1 MSVQVPFRKILLG
14 ALASAAL
21 SVPAMAE
28 IKIGVVDYARLLEQS
43 PQAKALQDSLKN
55 EFGPRYQQLLAQ
67 DQQLKTRADKL
78 QKDAATMSQEQRDK
92 EEKSLRDAAREL
104 ERKKTE
110 WQDDSNT
117 RRNEEMNKLQRS
129 LIGEV
134 RDYAKGQSF
143 DIVIAEGVIYSTPTV
158 DITAAVLQA
167 LQSRAPKPAA
177 APAAPATGN
186 PAPAKP
192 PAKP

>member
-1 MSVQVPFRKILLG
+1 MQVSLRKILVGTLMT
-14 ALASAAL
+14 AAL

-28 IKIGVVDYARLLEQS
+28 VKIGVVDYARLLEQS

-67 DQQLKTRADKL
+67 DQQLKQRADKL
-78 QKDAATMSQEQRDK
+78 QKDGATMSQEQRDK
-92 EEKSLRDAAREL
+92 EEKSIRDAAREL
-104 ERKKTE
+104 ERKKSE

-117 RRNEEMNKLQRS
+117 KRNDEMNKLQRS
-129 LIGEV
+129 LVGEV
-134 RDYAKGQSF
+134 REYAKAQSF
-143 DIVIAEGVIYSTPTV
+143 DIVIAEGVIYATPTV
-158 DITAAVLQA
+158 DITPAILQA

-177 APAAPATGN
+177 AAPATGA

>member
-1 MSVQVPFRKILLG
+1 MQVSFRKILVG
-14 ALASAAL
+14 TLATVAL

-67 DQQLKTRADKL
+67 DQSLKTRADKL
-78 QKDAATMSQEQRDK
+78 QKDGATMSAEQREK
-92 EEKSLRDAAREL
+92 EEKSLRDAARDL
-104 ERKKTE
+104 ERKKSE

-129 LIGEV
+129 LVGEV
-134 RDYAKGQSF
+134 RDYAKAQNF
-143 DIVIAEGVIYSTPTV
+143 DIVIAEGVIYATPTV
-158 DITAAVLQA
+158 DITPAVLQA

-177 APAAPATGN
+177 APAAPATGA

>member
-1 MSVQVPFRKILLG
+1 MQVSLRKIFVG
-14 ALASAAL
+14 ALVSVAL

-28 IKIGVVDYARLLEQS
+28 LKIGVVDYARLLEQS

-55 EFGPRYQQLLAQ
+55 EFGPRYQALLAQ

-78 QKDAATMSQEQRDK
+78 QKDGATMSQEQRDK
-92 EEKSLRDAAREL
+92 EEKSIRDAARDL
-104 ERKKTE
+104 ERKKSE

-134 RDYAKGQSF
+134 RDYAKAQNF
-143 DIVIAEGVIYSTPTV
+143 DIVIAEGVIYATPTV
-158 DITAAVLQA
+158 DITPAVLTA

-177 APAAPATGN
+177 ATPAAPATGT

>member
-1 MSVQVPFRKILLG
+1 VQVSFRKILVG
-14 ALASAAL
+14 TLASVAL

-28 IKIGVVDYARLLEQS
+28 LKIGVVDYARLLEQS

-92 EEKSLRDAAREL
+92 EEKSLRDAARDL
-104 ERKKTE
+104 ERKKSE

-134 RDYAKGQSF
+134 RDYAKAQNF
-143 DIVIAEGVIYSTPTV
+143 DIVIAEGVIYATPTV
-158 DITAAVLQA
+158 DITPAVLQT
-167 LQSRAPKPAA
+167 LQSRAPKPA

>member
-1 MSVQVPFRKILLG
+1 MSVQVSLRKILVG
-14 ALASAAL
+14 AVVSAAL

-28 IKIGVVDYARLLEQS
+28 VKIGVVDYARLLEQS

-67 DQQLKTRADKL
+67 DKQLKDRADKL
-78 QKDAATMSQEQRDK
+78 QKDGATMSQEQRDK
-92 EEKSLRDAAREL
+92 EEKGIRDAARDL
-104 ERKKTE
+104 ERKKSE

-129 LIGEV
+129 LVGEV
-134 RDYAKGQSF
+134 RDYAKAQNF
-143 DIVIAEGVIYSTPTV
+143 DIVIAEGVIYATPTV
-158 DITAAVLQA
+158 DITPAVLQA

-177 APAAPATGN
+177 PAAPASGN

>member
-1 MSVQVPFRKILLG
+1 MQVSFRKILVG
-14 ALASAAL
+14 TLATVAL

-67 DQQLKTRADKL
+67 DQTLKTRADKL
-78 QKDAATMSQEQRDK
+78 QKDGATMSAEQREK
-92 EEKSLRDAAREL
+92 EEKSLRDAARDL
-104 ERKKTE
+104 ERKKSE

-129 LIGEV
+129 LVGEV
-134 RDYAKGQSF
+134 RDYAKAQNF
-143 DIVIAEGVIYSTPTV
+143 DIVIAEGVIYATPTV
-158 DITAAVLQA
+158 DITPAILQA

-177 APAAPATGN
+177 APAAPATGA

>member
-1 MSVQVPFRKILLG
+1 MSVQVSLRKILMGTLV
-14 ALASAAL
+14 SAAL
-21 SVPAMAE
+21 SLPAMAE

-43 PQAKALQDSLKN
+43 PQAKALQDALKN

-67 DQQLKTRADKL
+67 DQQLKQRADKL
-78 QKDAATMSQEQRDK
+78 QKDGATMSQEQRDK
-92 EEKSLRDAAREL
+92 EEKAIRDAARDL
-104 ERKKTE
+104 ERRKSE

-117 RRNEEMNKLQRS
+117 KRNDEMGKLQRS
-129 LIGEV
+129 LVGEV
-134 RDYAKGQSF
+134 RDYAKAQNF
-143 DIVIAEGVIYSTPTV
+143 DIVIAEGVIYATPTV
-158 DITAAVLQA
+158 DITPSILQA

-177 APAAPATGN
+177 APATGA

>member
-1 MSVQVPFRKILLG
+1 MSVQVSLRKILVGTFLSV
-14 ALASAAL
+14 ALT
-21 SVPAMAE
+21 VPAMAE

-67 DQQLKTRADKL
+67 DQQLKQRADKL
-78 QKDAATMSQEQRDK
+78 QKDGATMSQEQRDK
-92 EEKSLRDAAREL
+92 EEKSIRDAARDL
-104 ERKKTE
+104 ERKKSE

-117 RRNEEMNKLQRS
+117 KRNDEMNKLQRS
-129 LIGEV
+129 LVGEV
-134 RDYAKGQSF
+134 RDYAKAQNF
-143 DIVIAEGVIYSTPTV
+143 DIVIAEGVIYATPTV
-158 DITAAVLQA
+158 DITPAVLQA
-167 LQSRAPKPAA
+167 LQSRGAK
-177 APAAPATGN
+177 PAAPATGS

>member
-1 MSVQVPFRKILLG
+1 MSVQVSFRKILLS
-14 ALASAAL
+14 AIASAAL
-21 SVPAMAE
+21 SVPALAE

-43 PQAKALQDSLKN
+43 PQAKVVQDSLKN

-67 DQQLKTRADKL
+67 DQQIKTRADKL
-78 QKDAATMSQEQRDK
+78 QKDGATMSQEQRDK

-104 ERKKTE
+104 ERKKSE

-129 LIGEV
+129 LVGEV
-134 RDYAKGQSF
+134 RDYAKAQNF

-158 DITAAVLQA
+158 DITAAMLQT

-177 APAAPATGN
+177 PATPATGN

>member
-1 MSVQVPFRKILLG
+1 VQVSFRKILVG
-14 ALASAAL
+14 TLATVAL

-67 DQQLKTRADKL
+67 DQSLKTRADKL
-78 QKDAATMSQEQRDK
+78 QKDGATMSAEQREK
-92 EEKSLRDAAREL
+92 EEKSLRDAARDL
-104 ERKKTE
+104 ERKKSE

-129 LIGEV
+129 LVGEV
-134 RDYAKGQSF
+134 RDYAKAQNF
-143 DIVIAEGVIYSTPTV
+143 DIVIAEGVIYATPTV
-158 DITAAVLQA
+158 DITPAILQA

-177 APAAPATGN
+177 APAAPATGA

>member
-1 MSVQVPFRKILLG
+1 VQVSFRKVLMG
-14 ALASAAL
+14 ALVSAAL

-28 IKIGVVDYARLLEQS
+28 LKIGVVDYARLLEQS

-67 DQQLKTRADKL
+67 DKQLKDRADKL
-78 QKDAATMSQEQRDK
+78 QKDGATMSQEQRDK
-92 EEKSLRDAAREL
+92 EEKSIRDAARDL
-104 ERKKTE
+104 ERKKSE

-117 RRNEEMNKLQRS
+117 KRNDEMNKLQRS
-129 LIGEV
+129 LVGEV
-134 RDYAKGQSF
+134 RDYAKAQNY
-143 DIVIAEGVIYSTPTV
+143 DIVIAEGVIYATPAV
-158 DITAAVLQA
+158 DITPAILQA

-177 APAAPATGN
+177 AAPATGA

>member
-1 MSVQVPFRKILLG
+1 MQVSLRKILMGTLVT
-14 ALASAAL
+14 AAL

-28 IKIGVVDYARLLEQS
+28 VKIGVVDYARLLELS

-67 DQQLKTRADKL
+67 DQQLKQRADKL
-78 QKDAATMSQEQRDK
+78 QKDGATMSQEQRDK
-92 EEKSLRDAAREL
+92 EEKSIRDAAREL
-104 ERKKTE
+104 ERKKSE

-117 RRNEEMNKLQRS
+117 KRNDEMNKLQRS
-129 LIGEV
+129 LVGEV
-134 RDYAKGQSF
+134 REYAKAQSF
-143 DIVIAEGVIYSTPTV
+143 DIVIAEGVIYATPTV
-158 DITAAVLQA
+158 DITPAILQA

-177 APAAPATGN
+177 AAPATGA

>member
-1 MSVQVPFRKILLG
+1 MQVSLRKILVGTLMT
-14 ALASAAL
+14 AAL

-28 IKIGVVDYARLLEQS
+28 VKIGVVDYARLLEQS

-67 DQQLKTRADKL
+67 DQQLKQRADKL
-78 QKDAATMSQEQRDK
+78 QKDGATMSQEQRDK
-92 EEKSLRDAAREL
+92 EEKSIRDAAREL
-104 ERKKTE
+104 ERKKSE

-117 RRNEEMNKLQRS
+117 KRNDEMNKLQRS
-129 LIGEV
+129 LVGEV
-134 RDYAKGQSF
+134 REYAKAQSF
-143 DIVIAEGVIYSTPTV
+143 DIVIAEGVIYATPAV
-158 DITAAVLQA
+158 DITPAILQA

-177 APAAPATGN
+177 AAPATGA

>member
-1 MSVQVPFRKILLG
+1 MSVQVSLRKILIGTLV
-14 ALASAAL
+14 SVAL

-28 IKIGVVDYARLLEQS
+28 LKIGVVDYARLLEQS

-67 DQQLKTRADKL
+67 DKLLKDRADKL
-78 QKDAATMSQEQRDK
+78 QKDGATMSQEQRDK
-92 EEKSLRDAAREL
+92 EEKGIRDAARDL
-104 ERKKTE
+104 ERKKSE

-129 LIGEV
+129 LVGEV
-134 RDYAKGQSF
+134 RDYAKAQNF
-143 DIVIAEGVIYSTPTV
+143 DIVIAEGVIYATPTV
-158 DITAAVLQA
+158 DITPAVLQA
-167 LQSRAPKPAA
+167 LQTRSPKPA

>member
-1 MSVQVPFRKILLG
+1 MSVQVSLRKILVGTLMT
-14 ALASAAL
+14 AAL

-28 IKIGVVDYARLLEQS
+28 LKIGGVDYARLLEQS
-43 PQAKALQDSLKN
+43 PQSKALQDSLKN

-134 RDYAKGQSF
+134 RDYAKGQNF
-143 DIVIAEGVIYSTPTV
+143 DIVIAEGVIYATPTV

-167 LQSRAPKPAA
+167 LQARAPKPAA
-177 APAAPATGN
+177 APAAPA
-186 PAPAKP
+186 
-192 PAKP
+192 